1 MTSTKTSEN
10 ANLQRGGFIIEPLIV
25 RADKLLQIY
34 YGFYN
39 TSLGRL
45 IVASTTVG
53 ICAMAFAENDD
64 QALTS
69 LKEQFPGAIF
79 EPRMEALHQ
88 NAIDYFMGQSHSEE
102 PIVLHL
108 KGTPLQL
115 LVWEALLNIPPGT
128 TTTYGA
134 LANQLGRPKAAR
146 AVGSAIGRNSV
157 ALLVPCHRVIP
168 SSGAIGGYRWGSH
181 HKKAI
186 LEWEKKEKV

>member
-10 ANLQRGGFIIEPLIV
+10 ANPQRRGFIIEPLIGS
-25 RADKLLQIY
+25 DKPFHIH

-39 TSLGRL
+39 TPLGRL
-45 IVASTTVG
+45 IVASTDRG

-64 QALTS
+64 RALTS
-69 LKEQFPGAIF
+69 LKEQFPDATF
-79 EPRMEALHQ
+79 EPQMEARHQ
-88 NAIDYFMGQSHSEE
+88 KAIDYFLGQSHPEE
-102 PIVLHL
+102 PIVLNL
-108 KGTPLQL
+108 KGTSFQL
-115 LVWEALLNIPPGT
+115 LVWEALLNIPAGT

-134 LANQLGRPKAAR
+134 LAKQLGRPKAAR

-186 LEWEKKEKV
+186 LEWEKESRA